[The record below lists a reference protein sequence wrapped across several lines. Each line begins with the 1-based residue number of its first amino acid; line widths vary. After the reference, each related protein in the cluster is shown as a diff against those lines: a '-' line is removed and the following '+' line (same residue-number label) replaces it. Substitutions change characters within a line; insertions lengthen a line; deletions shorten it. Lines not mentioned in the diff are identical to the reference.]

1 VPRTNADNLRFPP
14 PDLPPAVAEL
24 RAEVRDFLAD
34 AAAAAPWRPNSDF
47 GSGFSPEFSRKLAAK
62 GWIGMTWPKEYG
74 GGGRSNL
81 ERYVVTE
88 ELLAAGAPVFAHW
101 IADRQSG
108 PLLLRFG
115 SEEQRREILPRVT
128 AGECFFSIGM
138 SEPDSGSDLASV
150 RTRAERVPEGW
161 RLNGA
166 KVWTSN
172 AHVNHYMIALV
183 RTGDAGEDRH
193 GGLSQFLID
202 LKNDG
207 VRINPIVNML
217 GAHEFNEVVFDDT
230 VIPPDRLIGAEG
242 EGWRQ
247 VTSELAYERSGP
259 ERFLSNI
266 HLFRALVDAV
276 GPAPDARQAEALGR
290 LAARVWTLRRMSLA
304 VAAMLEAGESP
315 DVEAAIVKDLGSR
328 FEREVVETARH
339 VVAVEPDRGKG
350 DGAFADLLA
359 EAVLRQPSFSLRG
372 GTTEIMR
379 SIIARGLGLR

>member
-1 VPRTNADNLRFPP
+1 
-14 PDLPPAVAEL
+14 L
-24 RAEVRDFLAD
+24 RAEVRAFLTES
-34 AAAAAPWRPNSDF
+34 AAEEAWRPNSDF
-47 GSGFSPEFSRKLAAK
+47 GAGFSPEFSRRLAAK
-62 GWIGMTWPKEYG
+62 GWIGMTWPKKYG
-74 GGGRSNL
+74 GHERSNL

-115 SEEQRREILPRVT
+115 SEAQRADILPRIT

-150 RTRAERVPEGW
+150 RTRAERVAEGW
-161 RLNGA
+161 RINGA

-172 AHVNHYMIALV
+172 AHVNHFMIALC
-183 RTGDAGEDRH
+183 RSGEAGEDRH

-202 LKNDG
+202 LRNDG
-207 VRINPIVNML
+207 VTINPIVNIL
-217 GAHEFNEVVFDDT
+217 GAHEFNEVVFDE
-230 VIPPDRLIGAEG
+230 VEIPEDRLIGEEG

-247 VTSELAYERSGP
+247 VTSELAYERSGA
-259 ERFLSNI
+259 ERFLSNFHI
-266 HLFRALVDAV
+266 FRALVDEIGA
-276 GPAPDARQAEALGR
+276 APDANQAAALGR
-290 LAARVWTLRRMSLA
+290 LTSRLWTLRRMSLS

-315 DVEAAIVKDLGSR
+315 DVEAAIVKDLGNQ
-328 FEREVVETARH
+328 FERDVVETAR
-339 VVAVEPDRGKG
+339 AVLAVQPAGMAGGNATD
-350 DGAFADLLA
+350 FADLMA
-359 EAVLRQPSFSLRG
+359 EAVLRQPSFTLRG